1 MYIDNVIL
9 ENFRN
14 YESQQVELN
23 KNINIIYGNNAQG
36 KTNII
41 EAIFLCAFGK
51 SFRAKKDQELIKFN
65 EKIVG

>member
-23 KNINIIYGNNAQG
+23 KNINIIYGNNA
-36 KTNII
+36 
-41 EAIFLCAFGK
+41 
-51 SFRAKKDQELIKFN
+51 
-65 EKIVG
+65 